1 MSSQRL
7 HGGPVTLFLLL
18 SCCRLCCAIAPI
30 PPPAAASPTPQPSPS
45 PGSNPIFYSPQNPA
59 TGVDQFGTN
68 GPALRALPVNPS
80 SLGIDASTTRKFYT
94 LTASLREIYDDN
106 VNTSNTNQ
114 KASFETDFTPSVL
127 VDFPGP
133 DGDFSARY
141 TFGLTYYTVGPDNTG
156 NGGSSNVGTSNSAE
170 FEMTHELL
178 GQYAHSFSDRFQLS
192 LAEDLRYFT
201 EPGILESTGTNYQNG
216 PYVSNNLNGTLTAQ
230 WSPLISSSLTYANS
244 VIQYQDT
251 SVGNDQNSVENTGS
265 ISVGYALLPKITTS
279 AGVLLDNIT
288 YDTADRGYTTYTVFF
303 GPAWQALPSLSLS
316 ARGGATYIEPSEGQA
331 SIAPYG
337 ALTVAWT
344 LGARSTLSFNY
355 AHEVTPSDEVGADGQ
370 LSDRFSA
377 SFAYQVTPRLSSHLT
392 GVFTSSTISNGL
404 STSQQSSLNNYQ
416 EDVYEVDA
424 GLTYQYNSYL
434 GLDFGAILSGVSSNI
449 SNNNY
454 SRDETYVGIRGTY

>member
-18 SCCRLCCAIAPI
+18 SCCRLCCAIAPV
-30 PPPAAASPTPQPSPS
+30 PAPAAASPTPLPTPSGGPTTIYY
-45 PGSNPIFYSPQNPA
+45 PGQNPA
-59 TGVDQFGTN
+59 TGIDQLGAN
-68 GPALRALPVNPS
+68 GPALRALPVDPS

-127 VDFPGP
+127 VDFPGT

-156 NGGSSNVGTSNSAE
+156 NGGSSNGATSDSAE

-178 GQYAHSFSDRFQLS
+178 GQYTHSFSDRFQLS
-192 LAEDLRYFT
+192 LVEDLRYFT
-201 EPGILESTGTNYQNG
+201 EPGILESTGTNYQDG
-216 PYVSNNLNGTLTAQ
+216 PYISSNLNGTLTAQ
-230 WSPLISSSLTYANS
+230 WSPLISSTLTYANT
-244 VIQYQDT
+244 VVQYQDST
-251 SVGNDQNSVENTGS
+251 VGDNQNSVENTGS

-279 AGVLLDNIT
+279 AGVLLDDIT
-288 YDTADRGYTTYTVFF
+288 YDTADRGYTTYTLFL
-303 GPAWQALPSLSLS
+303 GTAWQALPSLSLS
-316 ARGGATYIEPSEGQA
+316 ARGGATYIEPSQGQA
-331 SIAPYG
+331 SIAPYA
-337 ALTVAWT
+337 ALTVIWT

-377 SFAYQVTPRLSSHLT
+377 SFAYQITPRLSSHLD
-392 GVFTSSTISNGL
+392 GVFTASTISNGL
-404 STSQQSSLNNYQ
+404 DTSGQSGLNSYQ
-416 EDVYEVDA
+416 ENVYEVDA
-424 GLTYQYNSYL
+424 GLGYQYNSYL
-434 GLDFGAILSGVSSNI
+434 GLDFGVTLSGVSSNI

-454 SRDETYVGIRGTY
+454 TRDETYVGIRGTY